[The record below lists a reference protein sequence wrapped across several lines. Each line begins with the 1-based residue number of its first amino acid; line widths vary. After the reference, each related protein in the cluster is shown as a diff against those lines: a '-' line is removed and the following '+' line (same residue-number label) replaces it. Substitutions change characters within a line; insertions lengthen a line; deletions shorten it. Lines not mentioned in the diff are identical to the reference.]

1 MTDNAHAGANTPLER
16 ILDLARWAPSGDNTQ
31 PWRFEIVD
39 DSHLIIRGNDTR
51 DWCVYDLE
59 GRASQIAVGAL
70 LETVT
75 IAATGENLHAEFVR
89 QPGSPDTQPIINVT
103 FVEDTHMQRH
113 PLLDSITVRATQR
126 RAFSSRALTDREKG
140 ELEKAAGPGYR
151 VMWLEGTR
159 DKRNMARLLFN
170 NAHIRLTIP
179 EAYRVHKEIIQWHAQ
194 YSEDR
199 IPDQALGIA
208 DPVTL
213 RIMRWAM
220 QSWERVVF
228 LNRYLAGTLLP
239 RIQLDVIPALRCAGH
254 FILIASDIP
263 ENIDDYFSAGRALQR
278 FWLTATR
285 LDLLLQPEMTPL
297 IFSGYAR
304 DNIIF
309 TRQTQAQ
316 EKAHRLAHDLETLIG
331 IENSRRAV
339 FMGRLGSGK
348 PPKSRSLRL
357 PLDQL
362 MEMHERES
370 TSI

>member
-1 MTDNAHAGANTPLER
+1 
-16 ILDLARWAPSGDNTQ
+16 
-31 PWRFEIVD
+31 
-39 DSHLIIRGNDTR
+39 
-51 DWCVYDLE
+51 
-59 GRASQIAVGAL
+59 
-70 LETVT
+70 
-75 IAATGENLHAEFVR
+75 
-89 QPGSPDTQPIINVT
+89 
-103 FVEDTHMQRH
+103 
-113 PLLDSITVRATQR
+113 LLDSITVRATQR
-126 RAFSSRALTDREKG
+126 RAFSSRALTRREKE
-140 ELEKAAGPGYR
+140 ELAAAAGPGYR
-151 VMWLEGTR
+151 VMWLEGS
-159 DKRNMARLLFN
+159 KKKWKIARLLFN

-179 EAYRVHKEIIQWHAQ
+179 EAYRVHHKIIQWHARF
-194 YSEDR
+194 SEDR

-254 FILIASDIP
+254 FILIASDTP

-304 DNIIF
+304 DGIRF

-316 EKAHRLAHDLETLIG
+316 EKAQRLGHDLEALIG
-331 IENSRRAV
+331 VENSRHAV

-348 PPKSRSLRL
+348 PPESRSLRL

-362 MEMHERES
+362 LETRERE
-370 TSI
+370 TNERQG

>member
-1 MTDNAHAGANTPLER
+1 MTHSVHAGANTPLER

-39 DSHLIIRGNDTR
+39 DSHLIIRAHDTR

-70 LETVT
+70 LETIS
-75 IAATGENLHAEFVR
+75 IAATAENLRTEFVR
-89 QPGSPDTQPIINVT
+89 QQDSPDTQPIINVT
-103 FVEDTHMQRH
+103 LIKDTHIPRN
-113 PLLDSITVRATQR
+113 PLLDFITLRSTQR
-126 RAFSSRALTDREKG
+126 RALSTRALTDREKQ
-140 ELEKAAGPGYR
+140 ELEQAAGPDYR
-151 VMWLEGTR
+151 VMWLEGSTN
-159 DKRNMARLLFN
+159 KRNMARLLFN

-179 EAYRVHKEIIQWHAQ
+179 EAYRVHKHIIHWHAR

-220 QSWERVVF
+220 QRWERVVF

-254 FILIASDIP
+254 FILIASDTP
-263 ENIDDYFSAGRALQR
+263 ENIDDYFSAGGALQR
-278 FWLTATR
+278 FWLTATH
-285 LDLLLQPEMTPL
+285 LGLQLQPEMTPL

-304 DNIIF
+304 DSIMF
-309 TRQTQAQ
+309 TRQTKAQ
-316 EKAHRLAHDLETLIG
+316 LKAQRLGQDLEAIIG
-331 IENSRRAV
+331 LDNSRRAV
-339 FMGRLGSGK
+339 FMGRLGAGK
-348 PPKSRSLRL
+348 PAESRSLRL
-357 PLDQL
+357 PLHQL
-362 MEMHERES
+362 LEMHNN
-370 TSI
+370 

>member
-1 MTDNAHAGANTPLER
+1 MTDKVHGGANTPLGR

-31 PWRFEIVD
+31 PWRFEVVD
-39 DSHLIIRGNDTR
+39 DSHLIIRGHDTR

-70 LETVT
+70 LETIS
-75 IAATGENLHAEFVR
+75 IAATAENLHTEFVR
-89 QPGSPDTQPIINVT
+89 QQESPDTQPVINVA
-103 FVEDTHMQRH
+103 FVKDAHIQPN
-113 PLLDSITVRATQR
+113 PLLDFITLRSTQR
-126 RAFSSRALTDREKG
+126 RALSTRALTGREKE
-140 ELEKAAGPGYR
+140 ELEEAVGADYR
-151 VMWLEGTR
+151 VMWLEGNTN
-159 DKRNMARLLFN
+159 KRNMARLLFN

-179 EAYRVHKEIIQWHAQ
+179 EAYRVHHKIIHWHARF
-194 YSEDR
+194 SEDR

-208 DPVTL
+208 DPLTL

-220 QSWERVVF
+220 QSWERVTF

-254 FILIASDIP
+254 FILIASDTP

-304 DNIIF
+304 DSILF
-309 TRQTQAQ
+309 TRQAQAQ
-316 EKAHRLAHDLETLIG
+316 KKAQRLSHDLEAMIG
-331 IENSRRAV
+331 AENSRRAV

-348 PPKSRSLRL
+348 PPESRSLRL

-362 MEMHERES
+362 LE
-370 TSI
+370 IPGN

>member
-1 MTDNAHAGANTPLER
+1 
-16 ILDLARWAPSGDNTQ
+16 
-31 PWRFEIVD
+31 
-39 DSHLIIRGNDTR
+39 
-51 DWCVYDLE
+51 
-59 GRASQIAVGAL
+59 
-70 LETVT
+70 
-75 IAATGENLHAEFVR
+75 
-89 QPGSPDTQPIINVT
+89 
-103 FVEDTHMQRH
+103 
-113 PLLDSITVRATQR
+113 
-126 RAFSSRALTDREKG
+126 
-140 ELEKAAGPGYR
+140 
-151 VMWLEGTR
+151 
-159 DKRNMARLLFN
+159 MARLLFN

-179 EAYRVHKEIIQWHAQ
+179 EAYRVHQKIIQWHARF
-194 YSEDR
+194 SEDR
-199 IPDQALGIA
+199 IPDQALGIV

-254 FILIASDIP
+254 FILIASDTP

-316 EKAHRLAHDLETLIG
+316 QHAQRLSHDLEAMIG
-331 IENSRRAV
+331 LENSRCAV
-339 FMGRLGSGK
+339 FMGRLGAGK
-348 PPKSRSLRL
+348 SAKSRSLRL

-362 MEMHERES
+362 LETHS
-370 TSI
+370 N